1 MAKKKAKHV
10 IPGMNVVS
18 ATQGN
23 GAGYNEETA
32 SEPLSAVEKQYNKK
46 RKKNK

>member
-1 MAKKKAKHV
+1 MARKKAKHV
-10 IPGMNVVS
+10 VPGMNAAS
-18 ATQGN
+18 AQGN
-23 GAGYNEETA
+23 GAGYNEEIA